1 VEKDLLIIA
10 GGLVLTC
17 DPASHAGRFDLLVRN
32 GRISTVAPPGTLV
45 RQHADAQVIDAT
57 DKLIIPGLV
66 NAHFHPES
74 LLLRPLTAGVHF
86 GLWAQDVSIRTALA
100 QLLQPESHDDV
111 RSLTLAG
118 VFAHV
123 KSGTVAVAHF
133 PPAFDGE
140 ALQILG
146 QSAARADLSSVQ
158 VLQTWQQ
165 IDRARGGLDGVRG
178 YFVGIGEEQ
187 DLTVYNLGTLV
198 RTSKEMQIPLLAH
211 IGERREDE
219 ETVRRNFQKNVG
231 SVLRDI
237 GALQPETVL
246 VHCNH
251 LQEQD
256 LELIEAADATIVVC
270 ARSAGFKQTGYPL
283 LRLLMAHNIRLAV
296 GSDWAQTDMLEELRF
311 LAQLP
316 RLVSGMPAFSP
327 LELVRMATI
336 NGAVALGLGAE
347 LGSIEA
353 GKRADLVFLSL
364 RDLRLPPL
372 TGTPSPREI
381 AEYVVTAANAQQIS
395 EVMINGEFAY
405 GGGQLTTITEDDVLA
420 GFRATLG
427 KWYAAT
433 PPMEEPPATPPAEGE
448 GVHQAKILPF
458 VAREPLEAP
467 DEEGFE
473 EGFTVIG
480 PRPGVPRIPQTGP
493 PREQPSVPNAD
504 GEERQP
510 ELPKDVRREFG
521 DDEAS

>member
-1 VEKDLLIIA
+1 MEKDLLIVA

-17 DPASHAGRFDLLVRN
+17 DPANHAGPFDLLIRN
-32 GRISTVAPPGTLV
+32 GRISAIAPRGTLA
-45 RQHADAQVIDAT
+45 RQHADARIIDAV
-57 DKLIIPGLV
+57 DKLIMPGLV

-74 LLLRPLTAGVHF
+74 LLLRPLTAGLHF
-86 GLWAQDVSIRTALA
+86 DLWAQDVSIRTALA

-118 VFAHV
+118 AFAHV
-123 KSGTVAVAHF
+123 KSGTVAVAFF
-133 PPAFDGE
+133 PPSFDGE

-146 QSAARADLSSVQ
+146 QSAARADLTSVQ

-165 IDRARGGLDGVRG
+165 IEQARAGPGSVRG
-178 YFVGIGEEQ
+178 YFLGIGEEQ

-237 GALQPETVL
+237 GALQGETVL
-246 VHCNH
+246 IHCNH

-256 LELIEAADATIVVC
+256 LELIEGTGGTIVLC

-283 LRLLMAHNIRLAV
+283 LRLLTAHNIRLAI
-296 GSDWAQTDMLEELRF
+296 GSDWVQTDMLEEIRF

-316 RLVSGMPAFSP
+316 RLVSGLPAFSP

-336 NGAVALGLGAE
+336 NGAVALGLGTE
-347 LGSIEA
+347 LGSIEP

-364 RDLRLPPL
+364 RDLRLPL
-372 TGTPSPREI
+372 LAATPSPREI
-381 AEYVVTAANAQQIS
+381 ADYVVTTANAQQIS

-427 KWYAAT
+427 KWYAV
-433 PPMEEPPATPPAEGE
+433 TPPAEEPAPTPAADG
-448 GVHQAKILPF
+448 GGAHQARILPF

-467 DEEGFE
+467 EEEGFE
-473 EGFTVIG
+473 EGFTVLG
-480 PRPGVPRIPQTGP
+480 PRPGIPKIPQTSP
-493 PREQPSVPNAD
+493 QREQPAAPEAG
-504 GEERQP
+504 GEEKQP
-510 ELPKDVRREFG
+510 ELPRDVRRDFG
-521 DDEAS
+521 DDEEN

>member
-1 VEKDLLIIA
+1 MEKDLLIIS

-17 DPASHAGRFDLLVRN
+17 DPANHAGRFDLLIRN
-32 GRISTVAPPGTLV
+32 GRFAAVAPPGTLA
-45 RQHADAQVIDAT
+45 RQHADAQVVDAA

-74 LLLRPLTAGVHF
+74 LLLRPLTAGTHF
-86 GLWAQDVSIRTALA
+86 ALWAQDISIRSALA
-100 QLLQPESHDDV
+100 QLLRPDSYDDV

-118 VFAHV
+118 AFAHV

-146 QSAARADLSSVQ
+146 QSAARADLTSVQ

-165 IDRARGGLDGVRG
+165 IDRARGGLDGVSG
-178 YFVGIGEEQ
+178 CFLGIGEER
-187 DLTVYNLGTLV
+187 DLTVYNLSTLV
-198 RTSKEMQIPLLAH
+198 RTSKEMEIPLLAH
-211 IGERREDE
+211 LGEQREDE
-219 ETVRRNFQKNVG
+219 ETVRTNFQKNVG
-231 SVLRDI
+231 LVLRDL

-256 LELIEAADATIVVC
+256 LALIEGTGATIVVC

-283 LRLLMAHNIRLAV
+283 LRLLTAHHIRLAV
-296 GSDWAQTDMLEELRF
+296 GSDWAQTDMLEEIRF

-316 RLVSGMPAFSP
+316 LLVSGMPAFSP

-336 NGAVALGLGAE
+336 NGAVALGLGSE

-353 GKRADLVFLSL
+353 GKRADLVFLQL
-364 RDLRLPPL
+364 RDVRLPAF
-372 TGTPSPREI
+372 GSTPSSREI
-381 AEYVVTAANAQQIS
+381 ADYVVTTANAQLIS
-395 EVMINGEFAY
+395 AVMVNGEFAFS
-405 GGGQLTTITEDDVLA
+405 GGQLATITEDDVLA

-427 KWYAAT
+427 KWYAA
-433 PPMEEPPATPPAEGE
+433 PPPDIPATVAPEDAGA
-448 GVHQAKILPF
+448 GQQGKILPF
-458 VAREPLEAP
+458 VAREPLEVHE
-467 DEEGFE
+467 EEGYE

-480 PRPGVPRIPQTGP
+480 PRHGAPVFRQPVPRQEPPAVPQG
-493 PREQPSVPNAD
+493 D
-504 GEERQP
+504 DEERHP

-521 DDEAS
+521 DDEES

>member
-1 VEKDLLIIA
+1 MEKDLLIIA

-17 DPASHAGRFDLLVRN
+17 DPANHAGRFDLLIRN
-32 GRISTVAPPGTLV
+32 GRIAAVAPPGTLA

-74 LLLRPLTAGVHF
+74 LLLRPLTTGLHF
-86 GLWAQDVSIRTALA
+86 GLWEQDISIRSALA
-100 QLLQPESHDDV
+100 KLLQPESYDDV

-118 VFAHV
+118 AFAHV

-133 PPAFDGE
+133 PPPFDGQ

-165 IDRARGGLDGVRG
+165 IDQARGGLDGVRNCFLG
-178 YFVGIGEEQ
+178 LGEER
-187 DLTVYNLGTLV
+187 DLTVYNLSTLV
-198 RTSKEMQIPLLAH
+198 RTSKEMGLPLLAH
-211 IGERREDE
+211 TGEQRESE
-219 ETVRRNFQKNVG
+219 ETVRRNFQKSVG
-231 SVLRDI
+231 SVLRDL
-237 GALQPETVL
+237 GVLQPDTLL

-256 LELIEAADATIVVC
+256 LELIEGTGATIVVC

-283 LRLLMAHNIRLAV
+283 LRLLTAHNIRLAI
-296 GSDWAQTDMLEELRF
+296 GSDWAQTDMLEEIRF
-311 LAQLP
+311 LSQLP

-336 NGAVALGLGAE
+336 NGAVALGLGAD
-347 LGSIEA
+347 LGSIEG
-353 GKRADLVFLSL
+353 GKRADLVFLLL
-364 RDLRLPPL
+364 RDLRLPMISN
-372 TGTPSPREI
+372 SPTSREI
-381 AEYVVTAANAQQIS
+381 AEFVVTESNAQMIS
-395 EVMINGEFAY
+395 EVMINGEFAFSS
-405 GGGQLTTITEDDVLA
+405 GQLATITEDDVLA

-427 KWYAAT
+427 KWFTAVPPTDGTGAAA
-433 PPMEEPPATPPAEGE
+433 PADSPVAQ
-448 GVHQAKILPF
+448 QANILPF
-458 VAREPLEAP
+458 VAREPIEAP
-467 DEEGFE
+467 EEEGFE

-480 PRPGVPRIPQTGP
+480 PRQSVPRIPQSP
-493 PREQPSVPNAD
+493 PRREPPIPPPAD

-521 DDEAS
+521 DDDES